1 MNEIEKLLNKGH
13 QRAGLLAVLTGVLQT
28 SSCEATKKSIISTLE
43 HIFDEYPVDD
53 TIERLTIMTMKDAS
67 DKEDDREAQM
77 KEMFDKIMDI
87 LKN

>member
-28 SSCEATKKSIISTLE
+28 SNCEATKKSIIQTLE
-43 HIFDEYPVDD
+43 RIFSDYPVDD
-53 TIERLTIMTMKDAS
+53 FIEQVTVVTMKETS
-67 DKEDDREAQM
+67 DKEDDREAQT
-77 KEMFDKIMDI
+77 KEMFDKIMSI

>member
-28 SSCEATKKSIISTLE
+28 SSCETTKKSIIQTLE
-43 HIFDEYPVDD
+43 RIFSDYPVDD
-53 TIERLTIMTMKDAS
+53 FIEQVTVMTMKETS
-67 DKEDDREAQM
+67 DKEDDREAQT
-77 KEMFDKIMDI
+77 KEMFDKIMSI